1 MTPAP
6 NGNQSLDPVSAAQ
19 QTGPRTM
26 SDNPE
31 FIEKLRQGDPDAVDL
46 MVKAELPRIYNLC
59 LRLSRNPTDA
69 DDLSQETFVH
79 AVRALANFKGDSLV
93 STWLYRI
100 AVNVWKNR
108 VRYESRRL
116 KSRHVSLSQARSL
129 EPDSEPLDIPGADRP
144 PEEWAALSDDHR
156 LLLEAMDELDQDDR
170 AVLTLRDIEDRPY
183 DEIARILSM
192 NLGTLKS
199 RISRAREKLRG
210 IFRRRGGRAS

>member
-1 MTPAP
+1 MP
-6 NGNQSLDPVSAAQ
+6 
-19 QTGPRTM
+19 
-26 SDNPE
+26 DNPAL
-31 FIEKLRQGDPDAVDL
+31 IEKLRSGDPEAVEQ

-69 DDLSQETFVH
+69 DDLTQETFVH
-79 AVRALANFKGDSLV
+79 AVRALSNFKGESLV

-108 VRYESRRL
+108 VRYETRRQ

-156 LLLEAMDELDQDDR
+156 LLLEAMDQLEPDDR
-170 AVLTLRDIEDRPY
+170 AVLTLRDIDDKPY
-183 DEIARILSM
+183 DEIAKVLTM

-199 RISRAREKLRG
+199 RISRAREKLRV
-210 IFRRRGGRAS
+210 IFRRLGGRAS